1 MIRRTL
7 TGRECA
13 AWQTSAP
20 FRKTVK
26 GQLACQALD
35 DDEERVEVFSLGVLV
50 WAMPVTDNDY
60 QEYFDGDVNELGA
73 EEREILAAL
82 P

>member
-26 GQLACQALD
+26 GQLVCQALD
-35 DDEERVEVFSLGVLV
+35 DDEERVEVFSLGALV
-50 WAMPVTDNDY
+50 WSMAVTDDDY
-60 QEYFDGDVNELGA
+60 QEYFSDTVEDLGA
-73 EEREILAAL
+73 QEREILAAL
-82 P
+82 T

>member
-13 AWQTSAP
+13 AWQNSAA
-20 FRKTVK
+20 FRKVVK
-26 GQLACQALD
+26 GQLVCQALD
-35 DDEERVEVFSLGVLV
+35 GDEEHVEVFSLGALV
-50 WAMPVTDNDY
+50 WSAVVSDDDY
-60 QEYFDGDVNELGA
+60 QEYFSDTVEDLGA
-73 EEREILAAL
+73 QEREILAAL